1 MAGWNLKAGAITEY
15 VVSEDR
21 IWSLF
26 NFVFS
31 DACKKRNT
39 YKFGL
44 IKSLLDSAFSGE
56 MTEQGVRYSYEEL
69 FGRFAYNYWNL
80 VVKYKRYNYQI
91 PYVDLEFNQAAFGG
105 ICLSPTLGQEKTKKK
120 LESALKKY
128 SIINC
133 ITTSDIPVRY

>member
-1 MAGWNLKAGAITEY
+1 MKGDSLMAGWNLKAGAITEY

-44 IKSLLDSAFSGE
+44 IKSLLDIAFSGE
-56 MTEQGVRYSYEEL
+56 MTEQGVMIIPGL
-69 FGRFAYNYWNL
+69 FE
-80 VVKYKRYNYQI
+80 
-91 PYVDLEFNQAAFGG
+91 P
-105 ICLSPTLGQEKTKKK
+105 
-120 LESALKKY
+120 
-128 SIINC
+128 
-133 ITTSDIPVRY
+133 PVRTLRATIPENESHIFR